1 MNKKN
6 SVKGYASSLNAEA
19 TSNNMQWTRF
29 SNQKG
34 GHGFTAE
41 DWNKLLEK
49 ICGNKVELVGANN
62 AKNGPDLLIN
72 GVGHQLKYHKSAW
85 ETLESCFDE
94 TGVFRY
100 QGQKVT
106 VPSDQ
111 YDKVLE
117 LMQQK
122 IASGKVPGVS
132 DPSAAKQIVCK
143 GRVSY
148 QTALRSVK
156 AGTPESIAFDVLSQ
170 AKGAGIMS
178 SIIFAVEAI
187 HLMWNG
193 ASAKEATKQAAK
205 DAGEMGGKMLVAGV
219 LSQQLLRTQC
229 GRDIVATV
237 TRQLR
242 RMGLSNV
249 GTKLVRSNVVASGVF
264 FAVDT
269 VPDAIRACR
278 GKISWGEFGKN
289 RAVSAAGIAGGSG
302 GYIAGAAIGTAICP
316 GVGTAIGGFIGGI
329 AAGMASS
336 ASVQKIFDC
345 FK

>member
-19 TSNNMQWTRF
+19 TSNNMQWTRL
-29 SNQKG
+29 SNKNG

-49 ICGNKVELVGANN
+49 ICGNKVKLVGSDN

-85 ETLESCFDE
+85 ETLEACFDE
-94 TGVFRY
+94 TGLFRY
-100 QGQKVT
+100 QGQKIT
-106 VPSDQ
+106 VPRDQ

-117 LMQQK
+117 LMQKK
-122 IASGKVPGVS
+122 IAAGKVPGVNN
-132 DPSAAKQIVCK
+132 PSAAGDIIRK

-148 QTALRSVK
+148 RTALHSVK

-178 SIIFAVEAI
+178 SIIFAVETI
-187 HLMWNG
+187 HLMRNG
-193 ASAKEATKQAAK
+193 VSAKEAAKQAAK
-205 DAGEMGGKMLVAGV
+205 NAGKMGGKMLAAGA
-219 LSQQLLRTQC
+219 LSQQLLRTQR
-229 GRDIVATV
+229 GRNMTNAI
-237 TRQLR
+237 TRQLQR
-242 RMGLSNV
+242 IRLDNV
-249 GTKLVRSNVVASGVF
+249 GTKLFSSNVVASGVF
-264 FAVDT
+264 FVVDT
-269 VPDAIRACR
+269 IPDTVRACQ
-278 GKISWGEFGKN
+278 GKMSWGEFGKN

-302 GYIAGAAIGTAICP
+302 GYIVGAAIGTAICP
-316 GVGTAIGGFIGGI
+316 GIGTAIGGFVGGL
-329 AAGMASS
+329 AAGWGSS
-336 ASVQKIFDC
+336 VGAQTIFNC